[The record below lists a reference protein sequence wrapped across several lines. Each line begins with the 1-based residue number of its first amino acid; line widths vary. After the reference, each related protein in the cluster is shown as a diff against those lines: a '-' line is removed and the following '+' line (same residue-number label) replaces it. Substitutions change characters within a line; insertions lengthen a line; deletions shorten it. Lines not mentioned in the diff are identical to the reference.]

1 MIQMNRCYVLF
12 KNSDDLT
19 DSKQCVLTSYVSKSN
34 DIELNIKRNPMLG
47 SCETTSASS
56 SVETNFYS
64 LNRSTSEKRFDLDDA
79 KLDKKKKNESWKT
92 SSIYKTHVE
101 DTELSSISMEVQI
114 KNERNVTEPNQIV
127 RSEFYGIQTKVFK

>member
-19 DSKQCVLTSYVSKSN
+19 DSKQCVLTSYVRKSN
-34 DIELNIKRNPMLG
+34 EIQLNIKRNPMLG

-56 SVETNFYS
+56 SVESNFYS
-64 LNRSTSEKRFDLDDA
+64 LNRSTSQKRFDLNDA
-79 KLDKKKKNESWKT
+79 KLDKKKTSESWKT
-92 SSIYKTHVE
+92 SPIYKTHVE

-114 KNERNVTEPNQIV
+114 KNELNVPEPNQNV
-127 RSEFYGIQTKVFK
+127 RSEFYGIQTEVFK